1 MSKKDNEIINF
12 YKKMPKKYLLN
23 ADNPNYDLHLLKIPF
38 KGLIISYSG
47 GGKTNYLANLLNLF
61 SKGKGTFNTIKIITM
76 NKDEPIYNYL
86 TDISK
91 GQIEIY
97 EGIDKTPNIDEYD
110 KNFNHLIVFD
120 DLVLSNDLKIVCDMF
135 IRCRKLNISVI
146 FISQSYYKIPKI
158 MRCNT
163 NYLILLK
170 LAGKKDINLILSE
183 CSLIKSKEELLQM
196 YNYATKEQFSPLI
209 IDLNLNEFRKG
220 FIEKL

>member
-23 ADNPNYDLHLLKIPF
+23 ADNPNYDLHLFKIPF
-38 KGLIISYSG
+38 KMVIIAYSG

-61 SKGKGTFNTIKIITM
+61 SKGKGTFNSIKIITL
-76 NKDEPIYNYL
+76 NSDEPIYNYL
-86 TDISK
+86 KDISK

-97 EGIDKTPNIDEYD
+97 EGIDKAPNIDEYD
-110 KNFNHLIVFD
+110 KNYNHLIVFD
-120 DLVLSNDLKIVCDMF
+120 DLVLSKDLSVVSNMF

-170 LAGKKDINLILSE
+170 LSGKKDINLILSE
-183 CSLIKSKEELLQM
+183 CSLIKSKEELLNM
-196 YNYATKEQFSPLI
+196 YNYATKEQFSPLV
-209 IDLNLNEFRKG
+209 IDLNLNQFRKG
-220 FIEKL
+220 FTEIL